1 MSDHDNAAVFS
12 DMDVADRCIA
22 TMQYDGALWTI
33 GHCRGNGLI
42 DWAQGIDL
50 SVARGLCSAL
60 ADALGVELHPAGTAA
75 KLQELAKERDEAE
88 VVRSDRR
95 RLLAEN
101 AELRQEAA
109 ENAADKKESLKC
121 IRRLSESVSR
131 VRRDRIDYDRVRA
144 EVPECEGLS
153 DREINALLARID
165 FWGSMSTDQRNLIS
179 DRSSTLTAFDP
190 CSQTY
195 PMTSR
200 GREVLATIDACRVT
214 EEEPIGYSL
223 RALLGLAWEYVHD
236 ARAGSSFL
244 DAARAEGLL
253 VGTYG
258 ERKPT
263 DLGRKTWTDFLRR
276 LGLPGDGSKPEPE
289 PEPTLTES
297 ADGRRDWWLNGKR
310 HRDDGPA
317 IELPDGRRE
326 WWLHG
331 KRHREDGPAIEWP
344 DGYRSWWLN
353 GVRQPEP
360 DKGGR
365 Q

>member
-1 MSDHDNAAVFS
+1 MTGTHDNRAVW
-12 DMDVADRCIA
+12 
-22 TMQYDGALWTI
+22 DGYVVNECFAESVRDNGWMAI
-33 GHCRGNGLI
+33 GRRVECE
-42 DWAQGIDL
+42 DYAWAYRVNAPD
-50 SVARGLCSAL
+50 ARGLCSAL

-75 KLQELAKERDEAE
+75 
-88 VVRSDRR
+88 
-95 RLLAEN
+95 
-101 AELRQEAA
+101 

-121 IRRLSESVSR
+121 IRTLSESISR
-131 VRRDRIDYDRVRA
+131 VRRGRIDYDRVRA

-190 CSQTY
+190 CSQSY
-195 PMTSR
+195 PLTAR
-200 GREVLATIDACRVT
+200 GREVLAAIDACRVT
-214 EEEPIGYSL
+214 QAEPEPIGYSL

-297 ADGRRDWWLNGKR
+297 ADGRREWWLNGVP
-310 HRDDGPA
+310 HREDGPA
-317 IELPDGRRE
+317 IEWPDGRRE

-331 KRHREDGPAIEWP
+331 KR
-344 DGYRSWWLN
+344 
-353 GVRQPEP
+353 QPEP

>member
-1 MSDHDNAAVFS
+1 MAEQTKHDNAAVFS
-12 DMDVADRCIA
+12 DMDVSDRCIA

-75 KLQELAKERDEAE
+75 KMQELAKERDEAE
-88 VVRSDRR
+88 VVRSDLR

-109 ENAADKKESLKC
+109 ENASDKKESLKC
-121 IRRLSESVSR
+121 IRRLSASISR

-144 EVPECEGLS
+144 EVPECEGLTDVQIDWIANTIRS
-153 DREINALLARID
+153 ADILSCKQKASCNKIARD
-165 FWGSMSTDQRNLIS
+165 LTDWNSTAM
-179 DRSSTLTAFDP
+179 TA
-190 CSQTY
+190 
-195 PMTSR
+195 R
-200 GREVLATIDACRVT
+200 GREVLAAIEACRVT
-214 EEEPIGYSL
+214 EAEPIGYSL

-276 LGLPGDGSKPEPE
+276 LGLPGDGGKPEPE

-297 ADGRRDWWLNGKR
+297 ADGRR
-310 HRDDGPA
+310 
-317 IELPDGRRE
+317 E
-326 WWLHG
+326 
-331 KRHREDGPAIEWP
+331 
-344 DGYRSWWLN
+344 WWLN

>member
-1 MSDHDNAAVFS
+1 M
-12 DMDVADRCIA
+12 
-22 TMQYDGALWTI
+22 TI
-33 GHCRGNGLI
+33 GRRVECE
-42 DWAQGIDL
+42 DYAWAQRVNAPD
-50 SVARGLCSAL
+50 ARGLCSAL
-60 ADALGVELHPAGTAA
+60 ADALGVELHPAGT
-75 KLQELAKERDEAE
+75 
-88 VVRSDRR
+88 
-95 RLLAEN
+95 
-101 AELRQEAA
+101 
-109 ENAADKKESLKC
+109 
-121 IRRLSESVSR
+121 
-131 VRRDRIDYDRVRA
+131 
-144 EVPECEGLS
+144 
-153 DREINALLARID
+153 
-165 FWGSMSTDQRNLIS
+165 
-179 DRSSTLTAFDP
+179 FDP
-190 CSQTY
+190 CSQSY
-195 PMTSR
+195 PLTAR
-200 GREVLATIDACRVT
+200 GREVLAAIDACQVT
-214 EEEPIGYSL
+214 EAEAEPDPDIPYLPTWAISSLLHLLWIDDENLPDAYLHRQVAAELKSKGLIRLTRYEHYALTPTGRALAKRFLANMRRKPPEPEPIGYSL

-297 ADGRRDWWLNGKR
+297 ADGRR
-310 HRDDGPA
+310 
-317 IELPDGRRE
+317 E

-360 DKGGR
+360 DTGGR

>member
-1 MSDHDNAAVFS
+1 MTGTHDNRAVW
-12 DMDVADRCIA
+12 DG
-22 TMQYDGALWTI
+22 QYAVNECFAESVRDNGWMTI
-33 GHCRGNGLI
+33 GRRVECE
-42 DWAQGIDL
+42 DYAWAQRVNAPD
-50 SVARGLCSAL
+50 ARGLCSAL
-60 ADALGVELHPAGTAA
+60 ADALGVELHPAGT
-75 KLQELAKERDEAE
+75 
-88 VVRSDRR
+88 
-95 RLLAEN
+95 
-101 AELRQEAA
+101 
-109 ENAADKKESLKC
+109 
-121 IRRLSESVSR
+121 
-131 VRRDRIDYDRVRA
+131 
-144 EVPECEGLS
+144 
-153 DREINALLARID
+153 
-165 FWGSMSTDQRNLIS
+165 
-179 DRSSTLTAFDP
+179 FDP
-190 CSQTY
+190 CSQSY
-195 PMTSR
+195 PLTAR
-200 GREVLATIDACRVT
+200 GREVLAAIDACRVT
-214 EEEPIGYSL
+214 EAEPDPDIPYLPTWAISSLLHLLWIDDENLPDAYLHRQVAAELKSKGLIRLTRYEHYALTPTGRALAKRFLANMRRKPPEPEPIGYSL

-297 ADGRRDWWLNGKR
+297 ADGRREWWLNGVRHREDGPAIEWPDGRRDWWLHGKR
-310 HRDDGPA
+310 HREDGPA

-331 KRHREDGPAIEWP
+331 KRHREDSPAIEWP